1 MSRHPIDCSGC
12 PHCDPEMAAIMSDAV
27 AGRFES
33 LSRRLTEITN
43 RTLRF
48 LRLGNTRARHVVPTP
63 PDLNER
69 IRSSR
74 RTETVNQRSE
84 RLVGFFRAGR
94 SPISEAPTTMRAAST
109 IAAPTPPDIN
119 AKLQRNRR

>member
-1 MSRHPIDCSGC
+1 MSHAIDCSGC
-12 PHCDPEMAAIMSDAV
+12 PHCDPEMAAIMSDTV

-48 LRLGNTRARHVVPTP
+48 LRMGSTRNRQVVPAP

-69 IRSSR
+69 IRSARLRES
-74 RTETVNQRSE
+74 VNQRSD
-84 RLVGFFRAGR
+84 RLIGFFRAGR
-94 SPISEAPTTMRAAST
+94 SPISDAPTAMRAASMIT
-109 IAAPTPPDIN
+109 ALPPPDLN
-119 AKLQRNRR
+119 ATLQSKRG